1 MRAPFTDIYS
11 GQFLAA
17 GWSDGVVRLAGL
29 ESSKAVH
36 HIRVCEAA
44 DAKIDFI
51 AWSRNVAGMRS
62 RAQNPSSALPLR
74 DIDLGERKSLVDLPH
89 ELTFLEVETALP
101 KISPLPVSGGS
112 GYVWIFSAPVWHY

>member
-1 MRAPFTDIYS
+1 MRALLTFHS

-51 AWSRNVAGMRS
+51 AWSRNVTGKRS
-62 RAQNPSSALPLR
+62 PGRNPLDALPPHGVSL
-74 DIDLGERKSLVDLPH
+74 DDRKSLADLPH
-89 ELTFLEVETALP
+89 ELTFLEIETALP

-112 GYVWIFSAPVWHY
+112 G